1 MESNIAAL
9 ASPVAPVFMFLYCVH
24 TRVYHA
30 CAHTHTES
38 GKREERM
45 SSGNCSSVDGDLDNE
60 HFWVVCLNQGYLSVQ
75 TLLPLA
81 L

>member
-1 MESNIAAL
+1 MN
-9 ASPVAPVFMFLYCVH
+9 PVADIQRHVKIARGVYGVFCKDN
-24 TRVYHA
+24 TRA